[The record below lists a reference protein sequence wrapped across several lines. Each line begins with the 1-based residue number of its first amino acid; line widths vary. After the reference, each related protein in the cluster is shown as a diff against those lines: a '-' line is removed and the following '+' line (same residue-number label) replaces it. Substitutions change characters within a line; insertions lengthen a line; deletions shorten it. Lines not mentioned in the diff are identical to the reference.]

1 MQFIKSLIF
10 NIFLYLG
17 LILIFILA
25 IPTLL
30 LPEKFTIF
38 FGRLSAKYIVLIL
51 KLVMNTKVIFHGEEN
66 LKKVDQFFVA
76 SAINQCLKL
85 LHYKFRWMVQ
95 FLF

>member
-10 NIFLYLG
+10 NIFLYFG
-17 LILIFILA
+17 LIFIFILA
-25 IPTLL
+25 IPTLI
-30 LPEKFTIF
+30 LPNKVTIF
-38 FGRLSAKYIVLIL
+38 FGRLSAKYIILIL

-76 SAINQCLKL
+76 SPINQCLKL